1 MNSVFAHP
9 ADDGIV
15 QAAGG
20 VLWRPANERGDIEIG
35 LVHRPRYHDWTLPK
49 GKLERGETVVSA
61 AIREID
67 EETGHQVRL
76 GRFIKRVN
84 YDVGGGR
91 RRKQVHYWSAKAISG
106 QFVANSEVDQLR
118 WLTPDAAA
126 KKLTYQ
132 LDRKVLR
139 AFRQFPADTHTTLL
153 VRHAKAGRKA
163 RYHGDDRARPLEK
176 AGRVQAEAL
185 VPLLLA
191 FGAER
196 VHAADRVRCEQT
208 IAPLADELGVS
219 VTPEPLLTEEA
230 YSADPDAALD
240 RMRAIAGR
248 SRIHV
253 VCSQGKVIPPLLT
266 RWSALDG
273 VAMPATRNRKGS
285 TWVLSSYNGRL
296 VALDHIPSPL
306 PSIAETAH

>member
-1 MNSVFAHP
+1 MSSVLEHP
-9 ADDGIV
+9 ADHDIV

-20 VLWRPANERGDIEIG
+20 VLWRPAGERGDIEIG
-35 LVHRPRYHDWTLPK
+35 LVHRPRYRDWTLPK
-49 GKLERGETVVSA
+49 GKLERGETVVA
-61 AIREID
+61 AAVREID
-67 EETGHQVRL
+67 EETGHAVRL
-76 GRFIKRVN
+76 GRFVKRVS

-91 RRKQVHYWSAKAISG
+91 RRKHVHYWSAQAISG
-106 QFVANSEVDQLR
+106 QFVANSEVDELR

-139 AFRQFPADTHTTLL
+139 AFRRYPADTHTTLL

-163 RYHGDDRARPLEK
+163 RYRGDDRARPLEK
-176 AGRVQAEAL
+176 LGRAQAEAL

-196 VHAADRVRCEQT
+196 VHAADRVRCVQT

-230 YSADPDAALD
+230 YSADPDAALA
-240 RMRAIAGR
+240 RMHDISTR
-248 SRIHV
+248 SRIHA
-253 VCSQGKVIPPLLT
+253 VCSQGKVIPPLLS
-266 RWSALDG
+266 RWAEFDA
-273 VAMPATRNRKGS
+273 VPMPATRNRKGS
-285 TWVLSSYNGRL
+285 TWVLSSYDGRL
-296 VALDHIPSPL
+296 IALDHIPSPL
-306 PSIAETAH
+306 PSVPEQ